1 MSVGPDGESDLE
13 LLLIEIGVLWGRDAR
28 GRYEEPPRAVIAV
41 CENGM
46 AVVSAPDVPD
56 PLSDRLHAIVEDP
69 PGTGRPGVRPPA
81 ADLCRTVLASADG
94 PLEMAGGPSYYAEPP
109 LSLGT
114 DLTLLVSTNPAD
126 VGRLSDARPD
136 SWEPDEWRELL
147 AGRLGPWA
155 MLADDECVVTIC
167 HSPRESA
174 TGVEAGVWTEPQY
187 RGQGHAAAA
196 TAAWA
201 NLMTSGRRRHLFY
214 STSQDNRSSQRVAER
229 LGLHEIGWL
238 WKVAAP
244 GCYGAHSIDLEI
256 RSDDPQG
263 T

>member
-1 MSVGPDGESDLE
+1 VSGGPDRENDLE

-46 AVVSAPDVPD
+46 ALVTAADVPD
-56 PLSDRLHAIVEDP
+56 PLSDHLHAIVRDSHR
-69 PGTGRPGVRPPA
+69 TGRPGVRPPV
-81 ADLCRTVLASADG
+81 ADLCRAVLESAYG
-94 PLEMAGGPSYYAEPP
+94 PLEVSGGPSYYVEGP

-114 DLTLLVSTNPAD
+114 DLTLLVSTTPAD

-136 SWEPDEWRELL
+136 NWEPGEWRELL
-147 AGRLGPWA
+147 AGRLGSWA
-155 MLADDECVVTIC
+155 MLAHDKRVVTIC

-174 TGVEAGVWTEPQY
+174 AGVEAGVWTEPDY

-201 NLMTSGRRRHLFY
+201 NLMTDGRRRHLFY
-214 STSQDNRSSQRVAER
+214 STSQENRSSQRVAER
-229 LGLHEIGWL
+229 LGLHELGWL
-238 WKVAAP
+238 WKLAAVGRRP
-244 GCYGAHSIDLEI
+244 GDSPALVD
-256 RSDDPQG
+256 
-263 T
+263 